1 MARQISK
8 DEIKVYAYCRVSTG
22 GQGESG
28 LGMEAQQTRLAEEC
42 ARRGW
47 KPEFVCEVLSAKNMN
62 RPKLQEVLQ
71 QIKSGDVLMAAKLDR
86 LSRSVYDFSALMS
99 QSTKEG
105 WEIVLLEPS
114 VDTTTPH
121 GKFTANIF
129 AAVAELEREL
139 ISQRTKEALAVL
151 KNNGK
156 QLGAPVQISDDIANR
171 IHDERDFGM
180 TYREI
185 ADSLNLDE
193 IPTVRGGPWEASTI
207 QRVLKRE
214 RPQ

>member
-1 MARQISK
+1 MI
-8 DEIKVYAYCRVSTG
+8 YAYCRVSTG

-28 LGMEAQQTRLAEEC
+28 LGMEAQQARILEEC
-42 ARRGW
+42 KRRDW
-47 KPEFVCEVLSAKNMN
+47 EPTFVCEVESAKNMK
-62 RPKLQEVLQ
+62 RPKLQ
-71 QIKSGDVLMAAKLDR
+71 QILSDIKEGDVVISAKLDR
-86 LSRSVYDFSALMS
+86 LSRSVYDFSSLMAE
-99 QSTKEG
+99 STTQG

-151 KNNGK
+151 KSNGV
-156 QLGAPVQISDDIANR
+156 QLGAPVQIPDHVAMR
-171 IHDERDFGM
+171 IHDERDYGM

-185 ADSLNLDE
+185 ADSLNLDDV
-193 IPTVRGGPWEASTI
+193 PTVKGGAWEASTI